1 MKSLNDDREAN
12 NCNPTHLFVLHQ
24 FTQERRILQIGGALL
39 PDLVEF
45 YQWIHTELSHLVT
58 YQKAGQISIGTII
71 TLSARRYSQ
80 EYFDYL
86 KELFDKVK
94 CKRDL
99 YVQHV
104 MNYLAIFIQM
114 FLNQAY
120 TPGTWF
126 LKITF
131 VCDIVCM
138 CAFVCVS
145 VFAPETISN

>member
-58 YQKAGQISIGTII
+58 YQKAEQISIGTII
-71 TLSARRYSQ
+71 KNSARRHSQ
-80 EYFDYL
+80 EYSEHL
-86 KELFDKVK
+86 TELFKRVK
-94 CKRDL
+94 RKGDL

-104 MNYLAIFIQM
+104 SGNKPSSCIHRHVFLYTCKIRLTITYCCIFR
-114 FLNQAY
+114 
-120 TPGTWF
+120 
-126 LKITF
+126 
-131 VCDIVCM
+131 
-138 CAFVCVS
+138 
-145 VFAPETISN
+145 